1 MIISHLQQPRGRLCS
16 AHRHRAPQGSRRRC
30 PRVCPRP
37 RAALAQEGGALLVGG
52 PERAG
57 QEAQLLPAGRAAW
70 ARGPP
75 QAGAA
80 LCSFLS
86 WAGVL
91 GSTCRACVPELSAV
105 SLLCFCSHPP
115 PQHRRSPER
124 LLSLRRFSLLPHR
137 QFGPLLRYQHHPFF
151 EGSSSGDLAR
161 GSLEKGGVG
170 VPDLHL
176 RPEALVGAHVP
187 CKVVSATRTGVSC
200 SLSVVWLN

>member
-1 MIISHLQQPRGRLCS
+1 MSVPAHGQPWPRREVPCWWVALRGPARRPNS
-16 AHRHRAPQGSRRRC
+16 FPQGG
-30 PRVCPRP
+30 V
-37 RAALAQEGGALLVGG
+37 GA
-52 PERAG
+52 
-57 QEAQLLPAGRAAW
+57 
-70 ARGPP
+70 GPP

-124 LLSLRRFSLLPHR
+124 LLSLRRFSLLPHS